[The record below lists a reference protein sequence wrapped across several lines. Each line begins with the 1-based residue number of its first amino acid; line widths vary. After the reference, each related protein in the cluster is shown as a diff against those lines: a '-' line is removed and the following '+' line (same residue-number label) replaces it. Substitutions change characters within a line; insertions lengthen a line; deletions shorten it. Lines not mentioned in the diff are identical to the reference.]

1 MGLLPRGSHWSFGD
15 YRCCAG
21 DVPALPG
28 LRRSSFAQEA
38 TDYGKH
44 AVLID
49 ASVASPEMPTRR
61 FVAACRGSRVSR
73 YPADSPA

>member
-44 AVLID
+44 AV
-49 ASVASPEMPTRR
+49 
-61 FVAACRGSRVSR
+61 
-73 YPADSPA
+73 